1 ILISYLKNY
10 RSFPGIFN
18 RGGKRRNALK
28 TPNCAAKF
36 VKALKPLEVPFFLLA
51 SKIDIIPTSSE
62 EIAHLQA
69 GLGKRT
75 LSIQSDLT
83 HRELSSLFNTTYPKM
98 QDLQDRWLLYKASG
112 GNGRRKL
119 FPVLLEAEG
128 YTGSLIKRASI
139 GGKHMLY
146 IMPLQDEL
154 DLTPL
159 PADSPEFA
167 LMPKAACKK
176 CNASM
181 PLQMLT
187 LHIEQC
193 SELSSSDSENADVMY
208 IENTESSSASTSTV
222 SCSESAGPTDQHHSQ
237 QTDEIKCPLCNKLFP
252 LLDIEVHA
260 SCCGERM
267 YQYENVHEGDET
279 NLHHIS
285 CEDDVVKWAATQ
297 VDPSKTFDI
306 CVSKDSVVERGLILW
321 QRQKNGGPV
330 NPLKVSFLGEIG
342 VDTGALRKEFLT
354 IMVAGIERRLFEG
367 DSDRGKIPKYSFN
380 DLDKQ
385 LFKVAG
391 EIFAVSLAQG
401 GPAPCFLQEWCYHY
415 LVTGEIE
422 TQGMYDA
429 ELSTLITKIK
439 DASDLSVY
447 SEDILEC
454 GYTGPIDTEH
464 MNSILRAVSLHA
476 TTKRTPMLKQLREG
490 LGVYNLINLM
500 EKKPDEC
507 RRLFV
512 FGHNEKVDS
521 NYIMSHIDP
530 QLSPQGSRKQAQ
542 ETKILEYLQDFLYEL
557 EDAEQADNEEVL
569 TLTVP
574 MVMQWMTGQA
584 HKHLLV
590 SERNTFKV
598 TVIFDHHCL
607 EHTPGHTVCYPVVSA
622 CTSTVTFP
630 MAHLSDYES
639 FKSNFST
646 AVTYGFSFERL

>member
-1 ILISYLKNY
+1 
-10 RSFPGIFN
+10 
-18 RGGKRRNALK
+18 
-28 TPNCAAKF
+28 
-36 VKALKPLEVPFFLLA
+36 
-51 SKIDIIPTSSE
+51 IIPTSSE

-98 QDLQDRWLLYKASG
+98 QDLQDRWLLYKASVLKG

-193 SELSSSDSENADVMY
+193 SELSSSDSEIFSLCKPATHYN
-208 IENTESSSASTSTV
+208 
-222 SCSESAGPTDQHHSQ
+222 
-237 QTDEIKCPLCNKLFP
+237 TDEIKCPLCNKLFP

-260 SCCGERM
+260 SCCGERFLCNCFHVLLRKKI
-267 YQYENVHEGDET
+267 YLY
-279 NLHHIS
+279 S
-285 CEDDVVKWAATQ
+285 EDDVVKWAATQ

>member
-1 ILISYLKNY
+1 
-10 RSFPGIFN
+10 
-18 RGGKRRNALK
+18 
-28 TPNCAAKF
+28 
-36 VKALKPLEVPFFLLA
+36 
-51 SKIDIIPTSSE
+51 IIPTSSE

-98 QDLQDRWLLYKASG
+98 QDLQDTWLLYKASG

-119 FPVLLEAEG
+119 LPVLLDAEG

-146 IMPLQDEL
+146 IMPLQDDL

-193 SELSSSDSENADVMY
+193 SELSSSDSEVNSLCQVPMLQM
-208 IENTESSSASTSTV
+208 T
-222 SCSESAGPTDQHHSQ
+222 QFQ
-237 QTDEIKCPLCNKLFP
+237 MEIN
-252 LLDIEVHA
+252 
-260 SCCGERM
+260 
-267 YQYENVHEGDET
+267 
-279 NLHHIS
+279 
-285 CEDDVVKWAATQ
+285 DVVKWAATQ

-306 CVSKDSVVERGLILW
+306 CVSRDSVVEGGLILW

-354 IMVAGIERRLFEG
+354 IKVAGIERRLFEG

-385 LFKVAG
+385 LFKYVFYL
-391 EIFAVSLAQG
+391 FANLMHA
-401 GPAPCFLQEWCYHY
+401 FFN
-415 LVTGEIE
+415 
-422 TQGMYDA
+422 
-429 ELSTLITKIK
+429 ITKDSPIFCTPWKRIK

-542 ETKILEYLQDFLYEL
+542 ETKILEYFQDFLYEL
-557 EDAEQADNEEVL
+557 EEI
-569 TLTVP
+569 
-574 MVMQWMTGQA
+574 
-584 HKHLLV
+584 HLKSL
-590 SERNTFKV
+590 
-598 TVIFDHHCL
+598 IFDHHCL

>member
-1 ILISYLKNY
+1 
-10 RSFPGIFN
+10 
-18 RGGKRRNALK
+18 
-28 TPNCAAKF
+28 
-36 VKALKPLEVPFFLLA
+36 
-51 SKIDIIPTSSE
+51 IIPTSSE

-193 SELSSSDSENADVMY
+193 SELSSSDSEVN
-208 IENTESSSASTSTV
+208 S
-222 SCSESAGPTDQHHSQ
+222 
-237 QTDEIKCPLCNKLFP
+237 LCQVPMLQMTQFQM
-252 LLDIEVHA
+252 E
-260 SCCGERM
+260 
-267 YQYENVHEGDET
+267 
-279 NLHHIS
+279 IS
-285 CEDDVVKWAATQ
+285 CISVYRTQIEDDVVKWAATQ

-354 IMVAGIERRLFEG
+354 SKSVFLCYYIL
-367 DSDRGKIPKYSFN
+367 
-380 DLDKQ
+380 L
-385 LFKVAG
+385 AG

-401 GPAPCFLQEWCYHY
+401 GPPPCFLQEWCYHY
-415 LVTGEIE
+415 LNLLLN
-422 TQGMYDA
+422 
-429 ELSTLITKIK
+429 LSIINFVSAFIILY
-439 DASDLSVY
+439 ASDLSVY

-476 TTKRTPMLKQLREG
+476 ITKRTPMLKQLREG

-507 RRLFV
+507 RSLFV
-512 FGHNEKVDS
+512 FGHNDKVDS

-557 EDAEQADNEEVL
+557 EADNEEVL

-639 FKSNFST
+639 FKSNLST